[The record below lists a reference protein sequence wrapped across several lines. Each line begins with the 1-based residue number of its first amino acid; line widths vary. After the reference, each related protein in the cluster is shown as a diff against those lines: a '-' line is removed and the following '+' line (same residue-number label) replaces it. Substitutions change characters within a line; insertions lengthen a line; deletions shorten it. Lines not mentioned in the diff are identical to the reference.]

1 MNDEKH
7 ESAEHTAPT
16 VQEQREF
23 LALWEKLNPTQR
35 STVKALLQA
44 ILDE

>member
-7 ESAEHTAPT
+7 EGTEHEVPT

-23 LALWEKLNPTQR
+23 LALWEKLTPAQR

>member
-1 MNDEKH
+1 MSNEKH
-7 ESAEHTAPT
+7 ESTEHKVPT

-23 LALWEKLNPTQR
+23 LVLWKKLNPAQR
-35 STVKALLQA
+35 RTVKALLQA

>member
-1 MNDEKH
+1 MDNEKH
-7 ESAEHTAPT
+7 ESTEHEVQT

>member
-1 MNDEKH
+1 MDNEKH
-7 ESAEHTAPT
+7 ESTEREVPT

-23 LALWEKLNPTQR
+23 LALWEKLNPAQR